1 MSTLTGP
8 SLLCCLLL
16 PPSIT
21 VLGISITM
29 SGRQPILGHQ
39 PARRPHPQSIA
50 WPAVTTTCLLDGY
63 LPSLLGSPSTLQLVR
78 QSMPPPGR
86 RPLAWS
92 AANCLVG
99 GMVGNLPYENPR
111 PPSISGGLFSTLG
124 RNRLLS
130 HLPVWRHHRSVAC
143 SAADHHP
150 PARRRPGRACSTIIS
165 TPCSAAHHLLLLDR
179 HLLVRFP
186 AMAELL
192 LRSS

>member
-39 PARRPHPQSIA
+39 PARRPHPQPIA

-130 HLPVWRHHRSVAC
+130 HLARLATSSVGCLLGGRPPSTC
-143 SAADHHP
+143 STPTRPCLLDHHLHSLFGHSSP
-150 PARRRPGRACSTIIS
+150 PLA
-165 TPCSAAHHLLLLDR
+165 
-179 HLLVRFP
+179 
-186 AMAELL
+186 
-192 LRSS
+192 